1 MLYFDDAE
9 LARASTNTN
18 EEKYLHI
25 KFFAP
30 KVGNNR
36 QRGTN
41 LCVTSTGQI
50 SAPKLVKP
58 VLYCAITKCTISNRT
73 TSWNICTR
81 FVRFLYNK
89 RWSWIINIS

>member
-1 MLYFDDAE
+1 MYVLGCSGVYYRCVFLKVVLYFDDAE

-25 KFFAP
+25 KFFAS

-36 QRGTN
+36 QRVTD

-58 VLYCAITKCTISNRT
+58 VFYCAITKCQ
-73 TSWNICTR
+73 
-81 FVRFLYNK
+81 
-89 RWSWIINIS
+89 